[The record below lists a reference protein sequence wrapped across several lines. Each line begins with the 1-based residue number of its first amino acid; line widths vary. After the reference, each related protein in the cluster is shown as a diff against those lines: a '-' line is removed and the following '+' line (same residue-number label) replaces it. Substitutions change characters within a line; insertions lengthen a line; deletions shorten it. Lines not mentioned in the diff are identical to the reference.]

1 MTRTLSPFGG
11 ATEASSAKNDL
22 ASSMVLNIF
31 QFPATVFMLISF
43 RGGVPDAR
51 PQSLFVLSSVW
62 RRRWQPLCTHSGD
75 SLSDN
80 VYYGEKDAGTLDL
93 VAHTGKASDF
103 RQHQPRDSVVVFT
116 RQLRLKEF

>member
-11 ATEASSAKNDL
+11 ATAASSAKNVL

-43 RGGVPDAR
+43 RGGIPVR
-51 PQSLFVLSSVW
+51 PQSLFILSSVW
-62 RRRWQPLCTHSGD
+62 RRRWQSLCPHSGD

-80 VYYGEKDAGTLDL
+80 VCYGEKDAGTLDL